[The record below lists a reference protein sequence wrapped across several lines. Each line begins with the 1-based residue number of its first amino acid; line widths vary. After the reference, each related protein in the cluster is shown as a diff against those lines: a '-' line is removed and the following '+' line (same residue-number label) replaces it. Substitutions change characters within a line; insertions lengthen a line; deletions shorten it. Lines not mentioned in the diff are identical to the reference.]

1 MHYPSFSFLAITSPT
16 FVQSMYF
23 DNMNAYTSIEG
34 FLTKSGF
41 ILKELCIFYNGEEF
55 DHYMFEKPNWTLTGK
70 DLETVRYASTELNGL
85 QLYDGTIPY
94 KEIGGILQSIKD
106 YQIYTFS
113 DLAVKTLR
121 KYLPVTKK
129 IKNIQDL
136 GFEMPKQLPNS
147 HCFRS
152 HNVLDRKHYCTSPR
166 YRYCAKAKALEVRD
180 FMRCFD

>member
-1 MHYPSFSFLAITSPT
+1 M
-16 FVQSMYF
+16 
-23 DNMNAYTSIEG
+23 EG

-41 ILKELCIFYNGEEF
+41 IIKELCIFYDGEDF
-55 DHYMFEKPNWTLTGK
+55 DHYMFEKPNWRLTYA
-70 DLETVRYASTELNGL
+70 DLETVRYASTQLNGL
-85 QLYDGTIPY
+85 NLCDGSIPY
-94 KEIGGILQSIKD
+94 KEIGGILRGIRD
-106 YQIYTFS
+106 CQIYTFS

-121 KYLPVTKK
+121 KYLPNTKK

-136 GFEMPKQLPNS
+136 GFEMPKLLPNS

-152 HNVLDRKHYCTSPR
+152 HNVWDKKHYVTAPR

>member
-1 MHYPSFSFLAITSPT
+1 M
-16 FVQSMYF
+16 
-23 DNMNAYTSIEG
+23 EG

-41 ILKELCIFYNGEEF
+41 IIKELCIFYDSEDF

-152 HNVLDRKHYCTSPR
+152 HNVLHRKHYCTSPR

>member
-1 MHYPSFSFLAITSPT
+1 
-16 FVQSMYF
+16 
-23 DNMNAYTSIEG
+23 MNTYIGVEG

-41 ILKELCIFYNGEEF
+41 ILKELCIFYDGEEF

-85 QLYDGTIPY
+85 RLYDGTIPY

-129 IKNIQDL
+129 IKNIQEL
-136 GFEMPKQLPNS
+136 GFEMPKELPNS

>member
-1 MHYPSFSFLAITSPT
+1 
-16 FVQSMYF
+16 
-23 DNMNAYTSIEG
+23 MNAYTSVEG

-41 ILKELCIFYNGEEF
+41 IIKELCIFYDGEDF
-55 DHYMFEKPNWTLTGK
+55 DHYMFEKPNWRLTDA
-70 DLETVRYASTELNGL
+70 DLETVRYASTQLNGL
-85 QLYDGTIPY
+85 HLCDGSIPY
-94 KEIGGILQSIKD
+94 KEIGGILRGIRD

-121 KYLPVTKK
+121 KYLPNTKK

-136 GFEMPKQLPNS
+136 GFEMPKLLPNS

-152 HNVLDRKHYCTSPR
+152 HNVWNKKLYVTAPK

>member
-1 MHYPSFSFLAITSPT
+1 M
-16 FVQSMYF
+16 
-23 DNMNAYTSIEG
+23 EG

-41 ILKELCIFYNGEEF
+41 IIKELCIFYDSEDF

-129 IKNIQDL
+129 IKNIQEL
-136 GFEMPKQLPNS
+136 GFEMPKELFNS
-147 HCFRS
+147 RCFRL
-152 HNVLDRKHYCTSPR
+152 HNVLDRKHYSTSPR
-166 YRYCAKAKALEVRD
+166 YRYCAKAKAQEVRN
-180 FMRCFD
+180 FMKCFD